1 MQIIRICLNLLIFCA
16 IMIAEF
22 QFQLSWHY
30 SNMFQDRQ
38 LKIIEYLNTHNLAT
52 VDELVAY
59 TNASAAT
66 IRRDLIKLDSIGE
79 VYRLHGS
86 VSLRKN
92 AVRQPTTSEK
102 LTQHHEAKMRIAAA
116 ASKLIREND
125 SLVLDAG
132 TTTIELARN
141 LLDRQVKIITTDL
154 NIGLLLCGHDNLS
167 VSLTGGNLDSSSQ
180 SCTGDLAR
188 QMLERIHPKFSF
200 VSCNAWDLEQ
210 GITAPTAEKA
220 HLKSDIMQAAAQV
233 VLLADS
239 SKYGKVQLF
248 EVSSLQQVDEIITD
262 KDLPREI
269 ARKIQEAG
277 ISLTL
282 V

>member
-1 MQIIRICLNLLIFCA
+1 
-16 IMIAEF
+16 
-22 QFQLSWHY
+22 
-30 SNMFQDRQ
+30 MFQDRQ
-38 LKIIEYLNTHNLAT
+38 YKILEYLGTHNLAT

-66 IRRDLIKLDSIGE
+66 IRRDLIKLDTMGE

-92 AVRQPTTSEK
+92 AIRQPTTSEK
-102 LTQHHEAKMRIAAA
+102 ITQHHEAKMRIAAA
-116 ASKLIREND
+116 ASKLISDND
-125 SLVLDAG
+125 SLMLDAG
-132 TTTIELARN
+132 TTTIEVARN
-141 LLDRQVKIITTDL
+141 LLERQVKIITTDL

-188 QMLERIHPKFSF
+188 KMLERIHPKFSF
-200 VSCNAWDLEQ
+200 VSCNAWDLEH

-220 HLKSDIMQAAAQV
+220 HLKADIIEAAADV

-248 EVSSLQQVDEIITD
+248 EVAPLQRLHEIITD
-262 KDLPREI
+262 RDLPKDV
-269 ARKIQEAG
+269 ARKIQETG
-277 ISLTL
+277 IRLTL

>member
-1 MQIIRICLNLLIFCA
+1 
-16 IMIAEF
+16 
-22 QFQLSWHY
+22 
-30 SNMFQDRQ
+30 MFQDRQ
-38 LKIIEYLNTHNLAT
+38 LKILEYLNSHNLAT

-66 IRRDLIKLDSIGE
+66 IRRDLIKLDTKGE

-92 AVRQPTTSEK
+92 AIRQPTTSEK
-102 LTQHHEAKMRIAAA
+102 ITQHHEAKMRIAAS
-116 ASKLIREND
+116 ASKLIKEND

-141 LLDRQVKIITTDL
+141 LLERRVKIITTDL

-220 HLKSDIMQAAAQV
+220 HLKSDIIQAAAKV

-248 EVSSLQQVDEIITD
+248 EVAPLQQVDEIITD
-262 KDLPREI
+262 KDLPKEI

-277 ISLTL
+277 IKL
-282 V
+282 VLV